1 VAGLSSRS
9 VYNRLLLPQVADLR
23 SKIDKMFAG
32 VHINTTEDRAVLH
45 VALRAPR
52 DQVRPRSLTWLRRPL
67 SLSPRFS
74 LPPGSAFADH

>member
-1 VAGLSSRS
+1 MPLTRKSKHVMRAAA
-9 VYNRLLLPQVADLR
+9 QVADLR

-52 DQVRPRSLTWLRRPL
+52 EQVSTLFRAPRTSFFAPRPRSM
-67 SLSPRFS
+67 
-74 LPPGSAFADH
+74 HC